1 MWILEKCMILYDIVW
16 KTVEE
21 SQVCNISCLGFI
33 DSNRPLVVENVG
45 KFAVW

>member
-1 MWILEKCMILYDIVW
+1 MDTRKVYDTLRYRLEDGGRI
-16 KTVEE
+16 
-21 SQVCNISCLGFI
+21 SGVCNISCLGFI